1 MAQEPPLPA
10 SMPLG
15 PQPTTPVPH
24 YQPPAGYPVAVQRPT
39 NQLAIVSLAAAIASF
54 VIMPFIGA
62 LVAIVTGH
70 VARSQIRKTGE
81 DGGGL
86 ALAGLVI
93 GYVHLALFALLIIGI
108 LVFALGLM
116 GLVAAGTHQ

>member
-1 MAQEPPLPA
+1 MAHEPPPPA

-24 YQPPAGYPVAVQRPT
+24 YEPLAGYPVATQRPT
-39 NQLAIVSLAAAIASF
+39 NQLAIVSLAAGIASF
-54 VIMPFIGA
+54 VILPFIGA

-70 VARSQIRKTGE
+70 IARSQIRKTGE

-93 GYVHLALFALLIIGI
+93 GYVHLALFALLIIVL
-108 LVFALGLM
+108 LVVLGAI
-116 GLVAAGTHQ
+116 GFLVAAGSHQ